1 VPRAVMRPVVV
12 RRLLAVGEA
21 GGVSR
26 VHVRIAAEAVGV
38 SERTVWRWLALGRG
52 GQIEAVVRRGG
63 FGLDDVLWKRLGDLG
78 GNVSELYRQLT
89 DGCDDPAGLGLVAVP
104 SLSTVMRAV
113 RRDLRDGRV
122 LEIARAARERVDP
135 GRYDRALAE
144 LALPGVVETE
154 PDTDPAGPP
163 VMPAGGGVRLYAPG
177 AALVSTA
184 QLSGVVEAVGHTVA
198 ARGLLCVYG
207 DAGYGKTVA
216 VHRALRLLPRRTPVW
231 SATVAVKPALPQLR
245 AMLLAALGL
254 PAGPLSHRAD
264 ATDRALM
271 TALQQ
276 PGVLF
281 LDDAQRLAPPEL
293 DYLRLLM
300 DASTTQAALV
310 VCGAGAER
318 VVQRAPA
325 LASRILTWA
334 ALGLQPPGHQLTDSP
349 QNRDIP
355 GVSCTYAVSRGSSRS
370 RAACRPWPAHPPS
383 AFQSRARGPEAAVRM
398 AKVRTWSGPSGEWN
412 AYRHH
417 PYAHRIPMADSCST
431 RSGVSVAAR
440 ERWLL
445 IHAPSLMSRCP
456 WSSPLPS
463 SPSPPMTVVSTCLRG
478 TRRCPSRS

>member
-1 VPRAVMRPVVV
+1 M
-12 RRLLAVGEA
+12 
-21 GGVSR
+21 
-26 VHVRIAAEAVGV
+26 
-38 SERTVWRWLALGRG
+38 WRWLALGRG

-122 LEIARAARERVDP
+122 LEIARAARGRVDP

-154 PDTDPAGPP
+154 PDMDPAEPP
-163 VMPAGGGVRLYAPG
+163 VVAAGGGVRLYAPG

-254 PAGPLSHRAD
+254 PAGPLSHRAN

-325 LASRILTWA
+325 LASRILTW
-334 ALGLQPPGHQLTDSP
+334 HQ
-349 QNRDIP
+349 
-355 GVSCTYAVSRGSSRS
+355 VSRIEHTHTLSVLRLFHPLW
-370 RAACRPWPAHPPS
+370 AAADPDGVLETDETCAQGNFRTWAKITAHVYAAVKRDPG
-383 AFQSRARGPEAAVRM
+383 ALVDRTLLTQARARLGP
-398 AKVRTWSGPSGEWN
+398 
-412 AYRHH
+412 
-417 PYAHRIPMADSCST
+417 
-431 RSGVSVAAR
+431 
-440 ERWLL
+440 
-445 IHAPSLMSRCP
+445 CP
-456 WSSPLPS
+456 
-463 SPSPPMTVVSTCLRG
+463 
-478 TRRCPSRS
+478 